1 MDQARHKK
9 IARDVGALIAQRRME
24 AGLTQDEVAEALGI
38 GNEAVSRLE
47 RGVASPSIP
56 RLFEFADIFSCPVQD
71 LLVPASDRGAD
82 QSSDIAQLIA
92 DLSSGDRR
100 FVADMVRRMSEHL
113 GKKQKSGARKS
124 VQVGE
129 KARQG

>member
-9 IARDVGALIAQRRME
+9 IARDVGALIAGRRMD
-24 AGLTQDEVAEALGI
+24 AGLTQDDVAEMLGI

-56 RLFEFADIFSCPVQD
+56 RLFEFADIFSCRVED

-82 QSSDIAQLIA
+82 QSSDIAHLIA
-92 DLSSGDRR
+92 QLSPLDRR
-100 FVADMVRRMSEHL
+100 FVSDMVRRMVDHL
-113 GKKQKSGARKS
+113 GRKPKQAERNAATGRPVARK
-124 VQVGE
+124 G
-129 KARQG
+129 